1 MKILR
6 SARFRRMGLPLI
18 LEAKAQF
25 SRDKTRR
32 FFLMRR
38 WAIGP
43 TVLAVGLNPSIAST
57 TQDDPTLR
65 RLVRLLDAHGFGAV
79 MLLNLWSQIAVQPS
93 KVIRTEGRWTVSDW
107 RRFHRITSRTD
118 ARLWMWGANGR
129 RHPDVQDVIASDVDA
144 LCFGVTAEGMPKH
157 PLYLPNHTRLLR
169 FLDH

>member
-6 SARFRRMGLPLI
+6 SARFRRMGLQLI

-107 RRFHRITSRTD
+107 LRFHRITSRTD
-118 ARLWMWGANGR
+118 ARLWMWVAN
-129 RHPDVQDVIASDVDA
+129 
-144 LCFGVTAEGMPKH
+144 
-157 PLYLPNHTRLLR
+157 
-169 FLDH
+169 